1 VNSTLRYVGCAL
13 GFGFGVV
20 WMTKGL
26 GAAIVCLFV
35 AALGYGAIFAAE
47 RGRGG
52 TSFRRAARTIEE
64 PDFEP
69 ELYYERLEP
78 LDDAVSPLA
87 AEAEYG
93 WPLEKPEIA
102 HTPSG

>member
-47 RGRGG
+47 RGRDGA
-52 TSFRRAARTIEE
+52 SFRRPTRTIEE
-64 PDFEP
+64 PEFEP
-69 ELYYERLEP
+69 EFYYEP
-78 LDDAVSPLA
+78 VDDAVSPLA

-93 WPLEKPEIA
+93 WPLEEHEIA